1 MNPILTIIKKQLKD
15 TLKNIAVLIQ
25 FVMFPILAII
35 MTQAVRIDDM
45 PPNFFVILFSTMYVG
60 MAPLSSMSS
69 IIAEE
74 KEQNTLRVLRMAKV
88 SPFQYLLGIG
98 SYVLTACALGSV
110 VFCLLL
116 TGMTAAEKGCHL
128 LLMLLGIVASGI
140 LGAAIG
146 IGCKDQMTATSIS
159 LPVMMLFSFL
169 PMLSMFNDTIREV
182 ARFTYSEQLRLLLNG
197 IGTSGDHLFSG
208 VVLTC
213 NIALF
218 LAVFLVLY
226 HRKGLE

>member
-69 IIAEE
+69 IAEE

-98 SYVLTACALGSV
+98 SYVLTACVLGSV

-116 TGMTAAEKGCHL
+116 TGMTAAEKGCYL
-128 LLMLLGIVASGI
+128 LLMLLGIVTSGI

-182 ARFTYSEQLRLLLNG
+182 ARFTYSEQLRLLING
-197 IGTSGDHLFSG
+197 IGTPGDHLFSG
-208 VVLTC
+208 VVLSC

>member
-1 MNPILTIIKKQLKD
+1 MKNIITIFKKQLKD
-15 TLKNIAVLIQ
+15 TLKNMAVLIQ

-35 MTQAVRIDDM
+35 MTRAVRLDDM
-45 PPNFFVILFSTMYVG
+45 PPNFFVILFSTMYIG

-98 SYVLTACALGSV
+98 SYVLTACILGSV

-116 TGMTAAEKGCHL
+116 TGMTTKEKGIYL
-128 LLMLLGIVASGI
+128 LLMILGIVTSGL

-159 LPVMMLFSFL
+159 LPVMMVFSFL
-169 PMLSMFNDTIREV
+169 PMLSMFNDTIKNV
-182 ARFTYSEQLRLLLNG
+182 AKFTYSEQLRLLING
-197 IGTSGDHLFSG
+197 IGTSGDHQFSG
-208 VVLTC
+208 IILSC
-213 NIALF
+213 NVALF
-218 LAVFLVLY
+218 LTVFLVLY

>member
-98 SYVLTACALGSV
+98 SYVLTACVLGSV

-116 TGMTAAEKGCHL
+116 TGMTAAEKGCYL
-128 LLMLLGIVASGI
+128 LLMLLGIVTSGI
-140 LGAAIG
+140 LGAAI
-146 IGCKDQMTATSIS
+146 
-159 LPVMMLFSFL
+159 
-169 PMLSMFNDTIREV
+169 
-182 ARFTYSEQLRLLLNG
+182 G

>member
-1 MNPILTIIKKQLKD
+1 
-15 TLKNIAVLIQ
+15 
-25 FVMFPILAII
+25 
-35 MTQAVRIDDM
+35 M
-45 PPNFFVILFSTMYVG
+45 PPNFFVILFFTMYVG

-98 SYVLTACALGSV
+98 
-110 VFCLLL
+110 
-116 TGMTAAEKGCHL
+116 
-128 LLMLLGIVASGI
+128 
-140 LGAAIG
+140 
-146 IGCKDQMTATSIS
+146 CKDQITATSIS

-197 IGTSGDHLFSG
+197 IGTPGDHLFSG
-208 VVLTC
+208 VILSC

-218 LAVFLVLY
+218 LAVSLVLY